1 MSTPPPTDKMHC
13 RIPWYGKGS
22 QQGFSPDELSN
33 VFASRLRE
41 QISLNTV
48 NSCGVFHLIE
58 ILNV

>member
-1 MSTPPPTDKMHC
+1 MNTPPPPVKSHG
-13 RIPWYGKGS
+13 RVYGRAS
-22 QQGFSPDELSN
+22 QQGSSPGELSN

-48 NSCGVFHLIE
+48 SSYGVFHLIE